1 MMGKKTGFIPSKHH
15 STAPHYREWNHYE
28 KPFTK
33 KGIPIGRIFIEQ
45 KNLLLC
51 REVSGAAR
59 KRTVRPEIWFFGFPF
74 GFQNIKSH

>member
-1 MMGKKTGFIPSKHH
+1 MKNPS
-15 STAPHYREWNHYE
+15 R
-28 KPFTK
+28 K